1 MNPENRNLILAITL
15 SMAVLFGWQV
25 FFVGPELE
33 REAARQ
39 QVIAEQIAAADAESR
54 STLADSAG
62 GTAAMPAAGGDD
74 ATTAVAAP
82 RITIDA
88 PQIAGSISLAGL
100 RIDDVVLRDYQETQ
114 AEDSPNIQLLQRT
127 DAKLPFFAE
136 FRWTLNGTGVAL
148 PDASTVWTA
157 DRDVLSPGA
166 PVTFTWDNGQG
177 LLFSR
182 QMAIDENYLFTIIDA
197 VRNDT
202 GATLAFNHY
211 GRVRRHGTP
220 TTSGIWILHEGPIGV
235 FDEIVSYQN
244 YDDLA
249 DTRTD
254 KRKAEDLTFDG
265 SQGGW
270 IGFSDKYW
278 LTALIPDQQSP
289 LNFKFSEFGAQDA
302 LYQAGYINAQAQS
315 IASGGTLEFTT
326 RLFAGAK
333 KVTLLDSYGETYG
346 LAKFDRA
353 IDFGW
358 FYFLT
363 KPFFYAINWLNGVL
377 GNFGLAVMAFN
388 HYGRVRRHGT
398 PTTSGIWILH
408 EGPIGVFDEI
418 VSYQNY
424 DDLADTRTDKRKAED
439 LTFDGSQGGWIGFSD
454 KYWLTALIPDQQS
467 PLNFKFS
474 EFGAQDALYQAG
486 YINAQ
491 AQSIASGGTLEFTTR
506 LFAGAKKVTLLDS
519 YGETYGLAKFDRAID
534 FGWFYF
540 LTKPFFYAINW
551 LNGVLGNFGLA
562 VIAFTVVVK
571 LVFFPLANKSYRS
584 MGKMRLL
591 SPKIQQIRERH
602 ADDRMAMNKEMME
615 LYKKEQINPA
625 AGCLPVLLQIPVFFA
640 LYKVLFVTIE
650 MRHAPFFG
658 WITDLSAPDPTSVFN
673 VFGLLPF
680 GVDFLPPF
688 MQLGAW
694 PIMMGL
700 SMFFQM
706 RLNPAP
712 PDPVQAR
719 IFQFM
724 PLIFTF
730 LLATFPAGLVI
741 YWTWNNLLSMAQQ
754 WYIIRS
760 IAKEA

>member
-1 MNPENRNLILAITL
+1 
-15 SMAVLFGWQV
+15 
-25 FFVGPELE
+25 VG
-33 REAARQ
+33 
-39 QVIAEQIAAADAESR
+39 
-54 STLADSAG
+54 T
-62 GTAAMPAAGGDD
+62 
-74 ATTAVAAP
+74 
-82 RITIDA
+82 
-88 PQIAGSISLAGL
+88 
-100 RIDDVVLRDYQETQ
+100 
-114 AEDSPNIQLLQRT
+114 
-127 DAKLPFFAE
+127 
-136 FRWTLNGTGVAL
+136 
-148 PDASTVWTA
+148 
-157 DRDVLSPGA
+157 
-166 PVTFTWDNGQG
+166 
-177 LLFSR
+177 
-182 QMAIDENYLFTIIDA
+182 
-197 VRNDT
+197 
-202 GATLAFNHY
+202 
-211 GRVRRHGTP
+211 
-220 TTSGIWILHEGPIGV
+220 
-235 FDEIVSYQN
+235 
-244 YDDLA
+244 
-249 DTRTD
+249 
-254 KRKAEDLTFDG
+254 
-265 SQGGW
+265 
-270 IGFSDKYW
+270 
-278 LTALIPDQQSP
+278 
-289 LNFKFSEFGAQDA
+289 QDA
-302 LYQAGYINAQAQS
+302 LYQAGYIHAQAQS
-315 IASGGTLEFTT
+315 VASGGTLEFTT

-363 KPFFYAINWLNGVL
+363 KPFFYAINWLNG
-377 GNFGLAVMAFN
+377 
-388 HYGRVRRHGT
+388 
-398 PTTSGIWILH
+398 I
-408 EGPIGVFDEI
+408 
-418 VSYQNY
+418 
-424 DDLADTRTDKRKAED
+424 
-439 LTFDGSQGGWIGFSD
+439 
-454 KYWLTALIPDQQS
+454 
-467 PLNFKFS
+467 
-474 EFGAQDALYQAG
+474 
-486 YINAQ
+486 
-491 AQSIASGGTLEFTTR
+491 
-506 LFAGAKKVTLLDS
+506 
-519 YGETYGLAKFDRAID
+519 
-534 FGWFYF
+534 
-540 LTKPFFYAINW
+540 
-551 LNGVLGNFGLA
+551 LGNFGLA

-602 ADDRMAMNKEMME
+602 ADDRMSMNKEMME
-615 LYKKEQINPA
+615 LYKKEQVNPA

-680 GVDFLPPF
+680 GVEFLPPF

>member
-377 GNFGLAVMAFN
+377 GNFGLAV
-388 HYGRVRRHGT
+388 
-398 PTTSGIWILH
+398 
-408 EGPIGVFDEI
+408 
-418 VSYQNY
+418 
-424 DDLADTRTDKRKAED
+424 
-439 LTFDGSQGGWIGFSD
+439 
-454 KYWLTALIPDQQS
+454 
-467 PLNFKFS
+467 
-474 EFGAQDALYQAG
+474 
-486 YINAQ
+486 
-491 AQSIASGGTLEFTTR
+491 
-506 LFAGAKKVTLLDS
+506 
-519 YGETYGLAKFDRAID
+519 
-534 FGWFYF
+534 
-540 LTKPFFYAINW
+540 
-551 LNGVLGNFGLA
+551 
-562 VIAFTVVVK
+562 IAFTVVVK